1 MQCGS
6 SIFITIL
13 AFFDQKNDDT
23 NERVVCERSVRGP
36 SHTEKQFSLGGGEGE
51 REYQKNE

>member
-36 SHTEKQFSLGGGEGE
+36 SHTEKQFSLGGEGE
-51 REYQKNE
+51 QEYQKNE